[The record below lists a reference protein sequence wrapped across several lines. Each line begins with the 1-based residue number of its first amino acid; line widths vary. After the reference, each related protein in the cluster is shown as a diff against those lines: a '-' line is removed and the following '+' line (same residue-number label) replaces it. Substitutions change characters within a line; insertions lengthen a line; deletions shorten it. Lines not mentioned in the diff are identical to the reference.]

1 MQVFDFY
8 RKDHWPHVFCP
19 GCGNGTVMNCFLRAF
34 SEVGWKL
41 DNTVFVSGIGCSSRI
56 PLYINSDAIHTTHG
70 RAIAFATGLKLSRP
84 ELDVVVFTGDG
95 DLGAIGG
102 NHFIN
107 GCRRNVDLDVICI
120 NNNIYGMTGGQASI
134 TTPHDYMSTT
144 TPQGNKEY
152 PFDLA
157 EIAVAAGANY
167 VARWTTRHVHE
178 LTKSIT
184 ASLNMKGFNFVEVV
198 SQCPTNFGRRN
209 KMADPST
216 MLEWFKEISIR
227 RDKVRAA
234 AIDHVDLNLAGQ
246 VTIGEFVSRDRECYH
261 ERKGGGSHGDG
272 H

>member
-1 MQVFDFY
+1 MELFEFY
-8 RKDHWPHVFCP
+8 RKDRWPHVFCP
-19 GCGNGTVMNCFLRAF
+19 GCGNGTIMNCFYRAF
-34 SEVGWKL
+34 NDAGRKL
-41 DNTVFVSGIGCSSRI
+41 DETVFVGGIGCSSRI

-70 RAIAFATGLKLSRP
+70 RPIAFATGLKLSRP
-84 ELDVVVFTGDG
+84 ELKVVVFTGDG

-107 GCRRNVDLDVICI
+107 GCRRNLDMTVICI

-134 TTPHDYMSTT
+134 TTPHEFLSTT
-144 TPQGNKEY
+144 TPYGNKEY

-178 LTKSIT
+178 LTKTIKT
-184 ASLNMKGFNFVEVV
+184 ALQKPGFTFVEVV

-209 KMADPST
+209 KMADPT
-216 MLEWFKEISIR
+216 AMLDWFKENSVR
-227 RDKVRAA
+227 RDKARASA
-234 AIDHVDLNLAGQ
+234 VDHVDLNLEGK
-246 VTIGEFVSRDRECYH
+246 VTIGEFVNRDRECY
-261 ERKGGGSHGDG
+261 EELIGVAKHG